1 MHGVSLRKEAH
12 PARSNSMRPS
22 VISDPASVGA
32 ARRLLAQLPRTPHVD
47 EHEVSSDENIEFLAG
62 DLPER
67 VRSLNRLAQGLPGLT
82 EPAAAY
88 TILGNLAQASYELA
102 ETAEQIDAFL
112 TRELESGRLG
122 HDRGEDPVAAVT
134 TAHDVLGWAAEQ
146 SAELGDSFRRAA
158 SALAPIHGRM
168 PGNSRRPSRM
178 WWRS

>member
-1 MHGVSLRKEAH
+1 M
-12 PARSNSMRPS
+12 
-22 VISDPASVGA
+22 
-32 ARRLLAQLPRTPHVD
+32 D